1 MLTVTRTVLIFGL
14 MLLAAILPLAVLPL
28 ALAVLVVAWLVFF
41 ACVALYV
48 SSDAQPAALLAL
60 TFFRA
65 PPSR

>member
-1 MLTVTRTVLIFGL
+1 MLPVTRTVLIFGL
-14 MLLAAILPLAVLPL
+14 ILLAAVLPLAVLPL
-28 ALAVLVVAWLVFF
+28 ALAVLVVAWLVFI

-48 SSDAQPAALLAL
+48 SSDAQPVALFAL